1 MIFSAII
8 PLDDVDVEIMGKYS
22 GLSIRDGEAHVRF
35 NHPHDEN
42 PWYLDSIIFDGGLII
57 TNDAATSKAE
67 HPIIRAI
74 WAAARESIEARAD
87 EMAERGSDT
96 W

>member
-8 PLDDVDVEIMGKYS
+8 ELDDVDVEANGKYT
-22 GLSIRDGEAHVRF
+22 GLSIRDAEAHVRF
-35 NHPHDEN
+35 NHPYDEN
-42 PWYLDSIIFDGGLII
+42 PWYLDSIMFGGGLAI
-57 TNDAATSKAE
+57 TLDSARNPAE
-67 HPIIRAI
+67 HPIIRAL
-74 WAAARESIEARAD
+74 WAAALSSIEARAD